1 MATSLSLPF
10 WVHFINNTGI
20 QFLSHVSYINWFL
33 HECLLQAI
41 DGTIVSFCVL
51 QLEITQEMHLDYY
64 SVVS

>member
-33 HECLLQAI
+33 RESLLQAI
-41 DGTIVSFCVL
+41 DGIIVSFCVL
-51 QLEITQEMHLDYY
+51 QLEITQEMHFDYY